1 MRGIRSGLLVAAHL
15 SAALTAAAGPERPNI
30 VLISIDTLRADRLGC
45 YGYAGAQTPAIDALA
60 SSGVLFENAYAQVP
74 MTRPSH
80 ASILTGLYPFEH
92 RIRDN
97 FSLPL
102 AGDIPTLATVLKGA
116 GYTTAG
122 FPGSVLLSSQ
132 SGLQRGFDYYLDNFA
147 PGKQTNPEFFSS
159 FQKNAESV
167 STAAIK
173 WVEENQ
179 ARPFFLF
186 VHFYDPH
193 TEYSPP
199 EPYRS
204 RFPQRPYDGEVA
216 YTDEHVGRLLG
227 TLERLALRQRT
238 LVVLCSDH
246 GEGLGQHGE
255 EEHLFFVYNSTL
267 RIPLIFSWPGH
278 FGAVQRSRAQAR
290 AIDIMPTLLTLVGVG
305 APTRVSGIDLGPALR
320 GGTLAAPPSYAET
333 LFPKLHFGWSD
344 LRSVIDGN
352 WKFIRAPRNELYHL
366 ATDPGEEKNLY
377 DARTEDVR
385 RLSGLLDSIY
395 VGRDTEESRA
405 SVPGD
410 AAELEA
416 LAQLGYT
423 GPVTTDVVKPGADP
437 KDTIAEFQGF
447 NHDLRAAIEA
457 FSAGDNQKSA
467 DMLQSLIKRGKSSFE
482 VQYFLGRTLFRLG
495 RVAEAIDRLKEGI
508 SKLPAFAPIYTELA
522 RAYVAQ
528 NRIQDAIALMRQ
540 CIVRDDT
547 NATFHAYMGFLRKIS
562 RDPVEAA
569 REYERA
575 REIAPTDVDVREAL
589 AAVYRD
595 AGRLEAAERELRE
608 AVRIDPSSDTAWN
621 SLGMILG
628 SVGRNDEAQ
637 KCFEEAMRIDDRDPY
652 YHFNL
657 ARMLELSA
665 RTGDAR
671 REYAEA
677 LRLDPDFAEARHK
690 LESLPAQQAAGIR
703 FRLIRIKQ
711 KAVADAVARKI
722 AAGESFEELSR
733 NYSVDPSRPQG
744 GLYEVGDIGEL
755 KPAIAAA
762 LALLKAGQ
770 TSPVIVDGEYFV
782 LVQLVSRP

>member
-1 MRGIRSGLLVAAHL
+1 MPGIRGGLLVLAIHA
-15 SAALTAAAGPERPNI
+15 AALPGDAVTERPNV

-45 YGYAGAQTPAIDALA
+45 YGYGGAQTPAIDALA

-102 AGDIPTLATVLKGA
+102 AGGIPTLATVLKGA

-167 STAAIK
+167 SAAAIK
-173 WVEENQ
+173 WVEENH

-193 TEYSPP
+193 TEYSAP

-204 RFPQRPYDGEVA
+204 RFAQRPYDGEVA

-227 TLERLALRQRT
+227 TFERLSLRQRT

-267 RIPLIFSWPGH
+267 HIPLIFSWPGH
-278 FGAVQRSRAQAR
+278 VGAGLRSRPQAR
-290 AIDIMPTLLTLVGVG
+290 AIDIMPTLLKLVGIE
-305 APTRVSGIDLGPALR
+305 APARLSGIDVGQALK
-320 GGTLAAPPSYAET
+320 GGSPPSPPSYAET
-333 LFPKLHFGWSD
+333 LFPRLHFGWSD
-344 LRSVIDGN
+344 LRSVTDGS
-352 WKFIRAPRNELYHL
+352 WKLIRAPRPELYDIG
-366 ATDPGEEKNLY
+366 ADPAETKNLY
-377 DARTEDVR
+377 SSRKEDAL
-385 RLSGLLDSIY
+385 RLSALLDSIY
-395 VGRDTEESRA
+395 VGRDDDAPQRA
-405 SVPGD
+405 EAAD

-416 LAQLGYT
+416 LAQLGYV
-423 GPVTTDVVKPGADP
+423 GSSTTDVVKPGADP
-437 KDTIAEFQGF
+437 KDKIAEFQGF
-447 NHDLRAAIEA
+447 NHDLRVAIEA

-467 DMLQSLIKRGKSSFE
+467 DMLQSLITRGKSSFE
-482 VQYFLGRTLFRLG
+482 VQYFLGRALFRLG
-495 RVAEAIDRLKEGI
+495 RVAEAIERLKEGI

-528 NRIQDAIALMRQ
+528 NRIQDAVALMQQ
-540 CIVRDDT
+540 CILRDDT
-547 NATFHAYMGFLRKIS
+547 NATFHAYMGFLRKIG
-562 RDPVEAA
+562 RAPEEAA

-575 REIAPTDVDVREAL
+575 RALAPTDVEIREAL

-595 AGRLEAAERELRE
+595 AGRLDAAERELRE
-608 AVRIDPSSDTAWN
+608 AVRIDPASDSAWN

-628 SVGRNDEAQ
+628 SVGRDEEARM
-637 KCFEEAMRIDDRDPY
+637 CFEEAMRIDSGDPY

-657 ARMLELSA
+657 ARMLERSA
-665 RTGDAR
+665 KIDDAR

-677 LRLDPDFAEARHK
+677 LRLKPDFAEARHE
-690 LESLPAQQAAGIR
+690 LESLPTQTPALIR

-722 AAGESFEELSR
+722 AAGDSFEALAR
-733 NYSVDPSRPQG
+733 NYSIDPSRPQG
-744 GLYEVGDIGEL
+744 GLYEVADLREL

-762 LALLKAGQ
+762 LALLKVGQ
-770 TSPVIVDGEYFV
+770 TSPMVVDGEHFV
-782 LVQLVSRP
+782 IVHLVSMP